1 MGTGNI
7 NMPNVILKFSFL
19 APLRTC
25 TTKKQRQKFLN
36 RHFTDDVKYTVKKEK
51 IIHPYRKLHPWKSH
65 ESFSQHLLNNVIY
78 NKDGLVAIN
87 KPYGISARKPTIV
100 NKNNFNVY
108 SIVPNSV
115 DYTLEDSMPFLA
127 EKLGYTELIIVK
139 TPEKFMSGVTLLAA
153 NKTLQDAINSSYQ
166 SSIGMKIL
174 NKTYWT
180 VTSRV
185 PSQIK
190 GVEHLCMS
198 KLFNRSESENRV
210 VIEEKWSKKAEK
222 RREIKVLNIEFK
234 IISNSTNNLSSL
246 IEMKASTIKWHALR
260 LFASTRL
267 YTPILGD
274 NIYGSRIQN
283 IAGKWLLV
291 SPFAKTNNNLAE
303 VNPKLLEILYLT
315 KAKRELIPCHVHARS
330 VILPKFKGE
339 SLTIEAPLTLPFDWT
354 CRQLKFKNIPE
365 LRDINE

>member
-7 NMPNVILKFSFL
+7 NNMPNVILKFSFS
-19 APLRTC
+19 APLRAC

-65 ESFSQHLLNNVIY
+65 ESFSQYLLNNVIY
-78 NKDGLVAIN
+78 NK
-87 KPYGISARKPTIV
+87 
-100 NKNNFNVY
+100 
-108 SIVPNSV
+108 VPNGV

-127 EKLGYTELIIVK
+127 EKLGYAELIIVK

-190 GVEHLCMS
+190 GTEHLCMS
-198 KLFNRSESENRV
+198 KLFNRSESEKRV

-222 RREIKVLNIEFK
+222 RREIKVLNIEFN

-339 SLTIEAPLTLPFDWT
+339 SLTIEAPLISPFDWT

-365 LRDINE
+365 LQEINE